1 MNAIISI
8 KVREIRED
16 NQIKPKNTSK
26 NSEIRAPTAET
37 SKRNAASGLRK
48 HELSI

>member
-16 NQIKPKNTSK
+16 GQVKPKNTP
-26 NSEIRAPTAET
+26 NNADIRAPTAET
-37 SKRNAASGLRK
+37 AKRNTASGLRK